1 MCFTPRLFIAEV
13 SKRPQWILTTFA
25 APIFR
30 VACCKGRASLW
41 RFGGV
46 DRPEIVICRA
56 LPRFLSSQPCW
67 NKKQPLSLSDVSG
80 DWRGP

>member
-1 MCFTPRLFIAEV
+1 MNE
-13 SKRPQWILTTFA
+13 LTNEFSDESGVEIHLA
-25 APIFR
+25 
-30 VACCKGRASLW
+30 VW
-41 RFGGV
+41 RV